1 MESNSASCSNSNM
14 QEIQSEENRKKED
27 LRHDTVSFHKLFAF
41 ADWKD
46 VALMVFGTVGAVA
59 SGLTWPLTTL
69 LFGKMIDAFGGA
81 ASKHDVV
88 HHVSKVGIFIQKATG
103 FFGGIIVAF
112 AKGWRLASLM
122 MITVPQAILSATV
135 IYSVLSKMASL
146 DQAAYAEAATVVDQ
160 TLGSIRTVASFSG
173 EKQAVEKYKRS
184 LKRPYNSGVR
194 EGLIAGIGRGTITFA
209 MFVAYSLGIWYG
221 SKLIL
226 RRGYTG
232 GQVIN
237 VIFALNKCSREL
249 GQGLPCLASFASGQ
263 AAAYKMFETIRR
275 KPQIESY
282 STKGKKLYGIRGD
295 IEFSDVHFSYPT
307 RPNEMILK
315 GFSLSISNGTTVAL
329 VGVSGSG
336 KSTIISLIERFYD
349 PQEGKV
355 LIDGVDL
362 KEFQLIWIRGKIGL
376 VSQEPVLFAGSIRDN
391 IAYGCDNASQ
401 EEIRAAAELA
411 NAAGFIDKMP
421 EGFETLIGVH
431 GTQMSGGQKQRI
443 AIARAI
449 LKDPKILLLDEA
461 TSALDVKSEQI
472 VQEALDQVAAKRT
485 TVIVAHRLSTVRNAA
500 TIAVL
505 SHGSIIEKGPHS
517 ELIKDPNG
525 AYSQLIHLQE
535 SSKRETYPSLNN
547 PQASSMSYMSHE
559 NSNHRVFSTFE
570 PPVLIDP
577 RDSISVNQLEEA
589 PLDISISRLATL
601 QKPEFP
607 FLILG
612 SLASVVIGGVIFPVF
627 GILISSVIGVF
638 YKPPHE
644 LRTQSNFWSCMFL
657 IFAVVSIIVDPVSS
671 YSFAVAGSRLIKRVR
686 LMTFEKIV
694 NMEMSWFDD
703 PENASGTIGARL
715 STDAAK
721 VKGLLGDALALSLQ
735 NLATLVAGFF
745 IAYVSNWELALIAST
760 IMPLA
765 WLSGFIQMKFIAGF
779 NTDAKTKYDEAS
791 QIASEAVSNVRTVS
805 SFSAEEKVVQLYRK
819 KCEGPLQAGIK
830 IAFVCGTGMG
840 ALVLLN
846 CVNALILYAGARL
859 VEEGKTTPSIVFRVY
874 MTIVAIRQSQATSAA
889 ADRTKAKSAITSV
902 FAILD
907 RKSRIDPSDTS
918 GLTQDTVKGNIEFQH
933 VKFCYPCRPEV
944 TIFHDL
950 CLSIHAGQTVALVG
964 ESGSGKSTA
973 IALLQRFYDPDSGQI
988 LLDGTKIQ
996 NFQISWLRKQMGLV
1010 SQEPILFN
1018 DTIRSNIAYGKEEN
1032 TTESEIV
1039 AAAELANV
1047 HNFVSSLP
1055 QGYDTIVGERGVQL
1069 SGGQKQRV
1077 ALARA
1082 ILRDPKI
1089 LLLDE
1094 ATSAL
1099 DVESERVVQAALDHL
1114 MSRCTAL
1121 VVSHRLSTIRNAD
1134 LIAVLR
1140 NGVIVEKGKH
1150 ETLINMNDGAYAS
1163 LLAVHSSN

>member
-1 MESNSASCSNSNM
+1 
-14 QEIQSEENRKKED
+14 
-27 LRHDTVSFHKLFAF
+27 
-41 ADWKD
+41 
-46 VALMVFGTVGAVA
+46 MVFGTVGAVA
-59 SGLTWPLTTL
+59 NGLTWPLTAL

-81 ASKHDVV
+81 ASKHDMVNR
-88 HHVSKVGIFIQKATG
+88 VSKVALEFVYLTVGMAIGSMLQVSCWMATGERQAARIKNLYLRAILRQEIAFFDKYAKTGEIIGRMSGDTFLIQDAIGEKVGIFIQKATG

-122 MITVPQAILSATV
+122 MLTVPPAILSATV

-146 DQAAYAEAATVVDQ
+146 NQAAYAEAATVVDQ

-194 EGLIAGIGRGTITFA
+194 EGLIAGIGRGTITFS
-209 MFVAYSLGIWYG
+209 MFVAYSFGVWYG

-232 GQVIN
+232 GQVVN

-249 GQGLPCLASFASGQ
+249 GQGFPCLASFATGQ
-263 AAAYKMFETIRR
+263 AAAYKMFETIKR
-275 KPQIESY
+275 KPQIDSY
-282 STKGKKLYGIRGD
+282 STEGKKLDDIRGD

-329 VGVSGSG
+329 VGASGSG

-362 KEFQLIWIRGKIGL
+362 KEFQLLWIRGKIGL
-376 VSQEPVLFAGSIRDN
+376 VSQEPVLFAGSIREN

-411 NAAGFIDKMP
+411 NAADFIDKMP

-431 GTQMSGGQKQRI
+431 GAQLSGGQKQRI

-472 VQEALDQVAAKRT
+472 VQEALDQVVAKRT

-535 SSKRETYPSLNN
+535 SSKRETHPSLNN
-547 PQASSMSYMSHE
+547 PQASSISYMSHE
-559 NSNHRVFSTFE
+559 NRIDCVSSTFE
-570 PPVLIDP
+570 PPILIDP
-577 RDSISVNQLEEA
+577 RDSTSVNQFEEA

-612 SLASVVIGGVIFPVF
+612 SLASIVIGGIVFPVF
-627 GILISSVIGVF
+627 GIL
-638 YKPPHE
+638 
-644 LRTQSNFWSCMFL
+644 
-657 IFAVVSIIVDPVSS
+657 
-671 YSFAVAGSRLIKRVR
+671 
-686 LMTFEKIV
+686 
-694 NMEMSWFDD
+694 
-703 PENASGTIGARL
+703 NASGTIGARL
-715 STDAAK
+715 SIDAAM

-735 NLATLVAGFF
+735 NLATLVAGFL

-760 IMPLA
+760 MFPLA

-779 NTDAKTKYDEAS
+779 SRDAKMKYNEAS

-805 SFSAEEKVVQLYRK
+805 SFSAQEKVLQLYRQ

-830 IAFVCGTGMG
+830 LALVCGTGMG
-840 ALVLLN
+840 SFALLN
-846 CVNALILYAGARL
+846 CFNALIFYAGARL
-859 VEEGKTTPSIVFRVY
+859 VEEGKTTLSIVFRVY
-874 MTIVAIRQSQATSAA
+874 MTIAAIRQSQSTSVV
-889 ADRTKAKSAITSV
+889 ADTTKAKSAITSV
-902 FAILD
+902 FAIID

-918 GLTQDTVKGNIEFQH
+918 GLTLDTVRGNIEFQH

-950 CLSIHAGQTVALVG
+950 CLSIHAEQTVALVG

-988 LLDGTKIQ
+988 LLDGMKIQ
-996 NFQISWLRKQMGLV
+996 NFQVSWLRKQMGFV

-1018 DTIRSNIAYGKEEN
+1018 DTIRSNIAYGKEGN

-1099 DVESERVVQAALDHL
+1099 DVESERVVQDALDHL

-1134 LIAVLR
+1134 LIAVLK

-1150 ETLINMNDGAYAS
+1150 ETLINMKDGAYAS
-1163 LLAVHSSN
+1163 LLALHSSN